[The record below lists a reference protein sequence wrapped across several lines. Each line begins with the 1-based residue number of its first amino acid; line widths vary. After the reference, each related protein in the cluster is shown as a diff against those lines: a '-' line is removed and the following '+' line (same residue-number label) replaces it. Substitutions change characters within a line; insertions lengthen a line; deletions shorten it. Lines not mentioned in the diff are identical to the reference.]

1 MTPAIHQCPICGT
14 RHEVTRARAEM
25 ALGQQLCCSP
35 ACENEARGR
44 SHKQQLKSWQHL
56 NEAAAFIVVLAILG
70 FVVVLKW

>member
-1 MTPAIHQCPICGT
+1 
-14 RHEVTRARAEM
+14 M

-35 ACENEARGR
+35 ACENEARRR